1 MPDETNGAL
10 GSPASAQAAAT
21 TLPENA
27 AASGFPL
34 NSKEQVQAALARSLE
49 ILQPQSPPA
58 DPTATVAAEEPPLE
72 TAADPQEQ
80 SSETLPEAGAEPPAE
95 PEAPEGEP
103 EEAGKPPGWQKR
115 IDRLTAQKTELET
128 RLAELEAQLAAK
140 AQEPEAA
147 PAPASVPGANPLA
160 HVTSPAKLQEIRRA
174 AEEAVE
180 WADTQLINM
189 EADADQVI
197 EEVAPHAEALGLPKD
212 RETWTPGLVK
222 RALLTVKKNAD
233 ARARKHVP
241 AQAQFLIERHKA
253 EQAAAKTFPWWN
265 DPKAPE
271 HQAIANSMQQYP
283 WAQTVPGIKYAFGL
297 MVEGHKAVQ
306 ARLAAAQ
313 GGETA
318 KPPALPPKT
327 VKRPSVAPS
336 RVPAEKA
343 HTEQLR
349 QRMATNP
356 DGETLMKILTA
367 QLQQSVPPKGGS

>member
-1 MPDETNGAL
+1 MPDENNGAL
-10 GSPASAQAAAT
+10 GSPASAQAKAT

-58 DPTATVAAEEPPLE
+58 APTETVAAEEPPLE

-80 SSETLPEAGAEPPAE
+80 SSEDLTEPEAEASAETAE
-95 PEAPEGEP
+95 PEEGEV
-103 EEAGKPPGWQKR
+103 EEAGKSPGWQKR
-115 IDRLTAQKTELET
+115 IDRLTAQKTELEA
-128 RLAELEAQLAAK
+128 RLAKVEADLAAK

-147 PAPASVPGANPLA
+147 PTPSLVPGANPLV
-160 HVTSPAKLQEIRRA
+160 HITSPAKLQEIRRA

-189 EADADQVI
+189 EADADLVI
-197 EEVAPHAEALGLPKD
+197 EEVAPHADALGLPKD
-212 RETWTPGLVK
+212 RDTWTPGIVK
-222 RALLTVKKNAD
+222 RALMQVKKNAD

-241 AQAQFLIERHKA
+241 AQAQFLIERQQA

-271 HQAIANSMQQYP
+271 SQAVANSMQQYP
-283 WAQTVPGIKYAFGL
+283 WAQTVPGIRFAFGL
-297 MVEGHKAVQ
+297 MVEGHKVVQ
-306 ARLAAAQ
+306 ARLTAA
-313 GGETA
+313 GGDPA
-318 KPPALPPKT
+318 KPQAVPPKT

-336 RVPAEKA
+336 RVPADKA

-356 DGETLMKILTA
+356 DRDTLTQLLTG
-367 QLQQSVPPKGGS
+367 QLQGTLK